1 MPKLVFDVPDM
12 SCDHCVKNITRALE
26 GSGFRDFSV
35 SLEKKTV
42 TLDTEDPQKVC
53 QVLEEAGYPAEARK

>member
-26 GSGFRDFSV
+26 GAGLRDFSV
-35 SLEKKTV
+35 SLENKTV
-42 TLDTEDPQKVC
+42 TLDTEDPEKIR
-53 QVLEEAGYPAEARK
+53 QVLQEAGYPAEVRK